1 MGCELNSHSLEQQ
14 HFVTPEPAVHVLLKA
29 LKRNS
34 TDFHNLWKVAGQYN
48 VCVCVGGDTSRTQR
62 IHSPVHLCQ
71 KKIRSED
78 IPLALYGMKE

>member
-48 VCVCVGGDTSRTQR
+48 VCVCVGGGTQAE
-62 IHSPVHLCQ
+62 L
-71 KKIRSED
+71 SES
-78 IPLALYGMKE
+78 IVPYTCVKRK